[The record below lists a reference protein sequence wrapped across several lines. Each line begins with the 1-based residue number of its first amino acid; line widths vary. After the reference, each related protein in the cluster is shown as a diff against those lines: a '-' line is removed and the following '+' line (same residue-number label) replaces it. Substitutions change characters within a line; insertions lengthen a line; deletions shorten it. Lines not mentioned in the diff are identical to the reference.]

1 MACLVA
7 PWEAIDACQDS
18 NLKYIMRRSNAAIE
32 LQAEP
37 LGFKVRA
44 PDASTF
50 RLVEDMIRDLLDS
63 EQIAPC
69 SEEG

>member
-1 MACLVA
+1 
-7 PWEAIDACQDS
+7 
-18 NLKYIMRRSNAAIE
+18 MRRSNAAIE